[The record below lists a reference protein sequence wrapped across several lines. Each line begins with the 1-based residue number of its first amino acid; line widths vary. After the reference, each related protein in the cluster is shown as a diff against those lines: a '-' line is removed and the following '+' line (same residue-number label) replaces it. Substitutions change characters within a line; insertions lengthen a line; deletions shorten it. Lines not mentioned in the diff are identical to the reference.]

1 MVWIRMDSTGSY
13 IWMFCHQGV
22 ALTIRV
28 RRCGLEGVGMAF
40 VGGRVSLKVDFEVSK
55 VHARPS
61 VISLSVSV
69 SLSPSCPPSFPPSLS
84 CPRPP
89 KSGCNSQ
96 LLFQNHAW
104 LLPCFCQDDNGLRLW
119 NYKQGPTIKCFLLY
133 ELSRSCH
140 FAAREQWLRWVE
152 TWYILKYLK
161 VFTFKDFRIN
171 SR

>member
-1 MVWIRMDSTGSY
+1 MRMKEWYAMVWIRMDSTGSY

-119 NYKQGPTIKCFLLY
+119 NYKQGLWRAFWGHLAGVWHWSRTRKWLKLYLLVVQP
-133 ELSRSCH
+133 L
-140 FAAREQWLRWVE
+140 
-152 TWYILKYLK
+152 I
-161 VFTFKDFRIN
+161 
-171 SR
+171 